1 VKHDYQSCSRVFIS
15 RLAFKTEIQQ
25 VPTGCY
31 IIGTLR
37 IKRSRLAIGNV
48 GKDSART
55 KTGCREISAPT
66 QAAGDAVTPEFDLR
80 YSTVDGAENFP
91 TQVIEK
97 EQMRRKLLYLTF
109 LLIETLCLGFGAAL
123 AQNRGREIAITI
135 DDLPLNGPSFEVK
148 RLDDMTRKLLH
159 AIKKHKAPTV
169 GFVNETQLYV
179 AGETDA
185 RIGIL
190 KTWVD
195 AGVELGNHTFSHM
208 GFENASLSA
217 YEDDFIRGETICRM
231 LMKQKGQSLRYF
243 RHPFLQMG
251 KTFEIEQ
258 AFEKFI
264 AERGYQIAPV
274 TIDSKDWMF
283 LAAYASA
290 KKQGDA
296 QMVEKVSDEYL
307 KFVGLACEFAEKTA
321 AELFGHDIKHI
332 LLLHSNELNADNL
345 DALLGLLKNR
355 GYQFITL
362 EQALTDPVYKYPEK
376 YRSTSDW
383 LSLWAF
389 NKGLRLAPPAPPEFI
404 QKRFVESQ
412 KR

>member
-1 VKHDYQSCSRVFIS
+1 
-15 RLAFKTEIQQ
+15 
-25 VPTGCY
+25 
-31 IIGTLR
+31 
-37 IKRSRLAIGNV
+37 
-48 GKDSART
+48 
-55 KTGCREISAPT
+55 
-66 QAAGDAVTPEFDLR
+66 
-80 YSTVDGAENFP
+80 
-91 TQVIEK
+91 
-97 EQMRRKLLYLTF
+97 MRRKLLYLAF
-109 LLIETLCLGFGAAL
+109 LLIETFCLCFGAAL
-123 AQNRGREIAITI
+123 AQNKGREIAITI

-148 RLDDMTRKLLH
+148 RLDEMTRKLLY

-169 GFVNETQLYV
+169 GFVNESQLYV
-179 AGETDA
+179 TGETDA
-185 RIGIL
+185 RIAIL

-208 GFENASLSA
+208 GFENASLAA
-217 YEDDFIRGETICRM
+217 YQDDFIRGETLCRM
-231 LMKQKGQSLRYF
+231 LMKQKGQTIRYF

-251 KTFEIEQ
+251 KTLELEQ

-296 QMVEKVSDEYL
+296 KMLATVSEEYL
-307 KFVGLACEFAEKTA
+307 KFVGLAFEYVEKTA
-321 AELFGHDIKHI
+321 GELFGQDIKHI

-345 DALLGLLKNR
+345 DALLSLLKNR

-376 YRSTSDW
+376 YRSNSDW

-389 NKGLRLAPPAPPEFI
+389 NKGLRYALPAPPEFI
-404 QKRFVESQ
+404 QKHFEESQ